1 LTLAAI
7 FLGLA
12 LSAATALARAATLDE
27 AAAPAG
33 NAAQSDLAA
42 EVDASGPSRL
52 IETAATAMLTA
63 LDQHRTEYRRNPQE
77 LHQLVNEVLL
87 PHLDTRLSA
96 QLVLGRHWRAASAEQ
111 RRRFIGAFYKS
122 MLDQYGDAL
131 LDFTANQLKVF
142 PYRGEVDAQYAT
154 VRSRVRK
161 SDGSFVEVD
170 YSVRRT
176 NLGWKVWDVAIE
188 GVSYVLSFR
197 DDFNT
202 EIEQKGLDHLISRL
216 EAE

>member
-1 LTLAAI
+1 
-7 FLGLA
+7 
-12 LSAATALARAATLDE
+12 
-27 AAAPAG
+27 
-33 NAAQSDLAA
+33 
-42 EVDASGPSRL
+42 
-52 IETAATAMLTA
+52 M
-63 LDQHRTEYRRNPQE
+63 
-77 LHQLVNEVLL
+77 
-87 PHLDTRLSA
+87 
-96 QLVLGRHWRAASAEQ
+96 
-111 RRRFIGAFYKS
+111 
-122 MLDQYGDAL
+122 
-131 LDFTANQLKVF
+131 
-142 PYRGEVDAQYAT
+142 
-154 VRSRVRK
+154 RK